1 MSKVLG
7 ALVIARNGDREEFTQ
22 DSRTYEPGSTRS
34 TPLGAA
40 ESYLLGSRLRAMY
53 LSPSSPSYITGIK
66 TGVVDTHQVHFYSK
80 AGGEGTAIFDSTMAL
95 LQGLFPPNP
104 NNKIT
109 LANET
114 TIVAPLGGYQYVPIE
129 TVEPSHDHSLEP
141 WTDCLA
147 FQQHISEVYAS
158 ESFKATAKAAQP
170 FFQAIRDFVFGRP
183 TTLENAIFDY
193 INTQLIHNQTYAYR
207 LPPTLIEQARG
218 FADYHENAVFS
229 DSELGGIGNL
239 AGRTIL
245 HSILESLDRITFN
258 GDSLKFLL
266 IETSYQ
272 PFISLF
278 HMLGFINEYPE
289 LAAIPNFASALA
301 LEIRRGPGPE
311 IRDFLRIKFK
321 NGSNHE
327 FQTYHAFGHKA
338 DIPITEFVYKLENYA
353 ITSQKQWNAA
363 CNLPY
368 DAYTTRSHVSAPVLA
383 AFAALFFIGVIT
395 LARFVRKSRTKKR
408 TRMYEPVTPLP
419 AERPTE
425 KGHLPQ

>member
-7 ALVIARNGDREEFTQ
+7 ALVITRNGDREEFTQ
-22 DSRTYEPGSTRS
+22 DPKTYEPGSTRS

-40 ESYLLGSRLRAMY
+40 ESYLLGSRLRTMY
-53 LSPSSPSYITGIK
+53 MTPSSPSYIAGI
-66 TGVVDTHQVHFYSK
+66 TPGVADTHQVHFYVK
-80 AGGEGTAIFDSTMAL
+80 AGGEGAVIFDSAMAL

-129 TVEPSHDHSLEP
+129 TVEPSNDRSLEP
-141 WTDCLA
+141 WTDCVA
-147 FQQHISEVYAS
+147 FQKHISDVHAS
-158 ESFKATAKAAQP
+158 KKFKETAKAAQA
-170 FFQAIRDFVFGRP
+170 FFNTIRDYVFGRP
-183 TTLENAIFDY
+183 TTLENAWNIFDY
-193 INTQLIHNQTYAYR
+193 VHTQLIHNQTYAYR

-218 FADYHENAVFS
+218 FADYHEDAVFS

-245 HSILESLDRITFN
+245 HSVIDSLDRIAFN
-258 GDSLKFLL
+258 GDPLKFLL

-278 HMLGFINEYPE
+278 HMLGFTKEYPE

-301 LEIRRGPGPE
+301 LEIRQGPGPE
-311 IRDFLRIKFK
+311 RLNFLRIRFK
-321 NGSNHE
+321 NGSDHE
-327 FQTYHAFGHKA
+327 FQTYHAFGRKA
-338 DIPITEFVYKLENYA
+338 DIPVTEFVYKLENYA

-368 DAYTTRSHVSAPVLA
+368 DAYTIHNNTSTTVLA
-383 AFAALFFIGVIT
+383 AFAALFFVGVVA
-395 LARFVRKSRTKKR
+395 LAKFVRKSRTRKNG
-408 TRMYEPVTPLP
+408 PVSMSRPL
-419 AERPTE
+419 TE
-425 KGHLPQ
+425 KGHIPQ